1 MALAKQPLRKEK
13 KKIMIQATRSLY
25 RPKKKENNHIK
36 LNCMQKIIDH
46 HKYHANLRNR
56 GREKEQ
62 KKKKRKSTQS
72 PICTSLSI

>member
-1 MALAKQPLRKEK
+1 
-13 KKIMIQATRSLY
+13 
-25 RPKKKENNHIK
+25 
-36 LNCMQKIIDH
+36 MQKIIDH

-72 PICTSLSI
+72 PICTSLSIYKGYRSNLNESVVQSE